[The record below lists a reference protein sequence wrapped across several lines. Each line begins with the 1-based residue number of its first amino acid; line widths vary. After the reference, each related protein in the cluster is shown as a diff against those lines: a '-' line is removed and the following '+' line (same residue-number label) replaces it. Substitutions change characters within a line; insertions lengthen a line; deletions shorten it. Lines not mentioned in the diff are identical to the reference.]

1 MAFIHKARVLSRQ
14 YLPTIL
20 APVLTSRAHLI
31 AAASAA
37 STTAGGIIDI
47 YREPTPKSR
56 AAFSL
61 TTTTL
66 RLTPIYNAL
75 GSVAL
80 YTPHPPPEYV
90 GPCFVTLTSS
100 STRLCSSSSCSST

>member
-1 MAFIHKARVLSRQ
+1 MALVHKAWVLSRQ
-14 YLPTIL
+14 YLRTIL
-20 APVLTSRAHLI
+20 ATVLTSRAHLI

-56 AAFSL
+56 GAFSL
-61 TTTTL
+61 TTTL
-66 RLTPIYNAL
+66 RPIYNAL

-80 YTPHPPPEYV
+80 YTSHPPPEYV

-100 STRLCSSSSCSST
+100 STPSCSSSSSSST